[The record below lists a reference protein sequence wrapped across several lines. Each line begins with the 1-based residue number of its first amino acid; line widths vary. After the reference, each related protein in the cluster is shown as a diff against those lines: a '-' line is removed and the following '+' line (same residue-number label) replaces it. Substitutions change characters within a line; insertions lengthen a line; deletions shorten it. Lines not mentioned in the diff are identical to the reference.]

1 MLVMLAASG
10 SIFSTA
16 EFWVAVAFFG
26 FVGLLVYYKVPAL
39 ITKALDERA
48 DAIRRELD
56 EARRLREEAQQLLAD
71 YQRKSR
77 EAEDEANAI
86 IEQARREAE
95 ALASETR
102 KSLKE
107 GLERRTRLAEE
118 KIARAEVQALSEVRA
133 AAVDSAIAAAQRII
147 KSKVTP
153 EVNAR
158 LVDQNVNELKR
169 KLN

>member
-1 MLVMLAASG
+1 M
-10 SIFSTA
+10 SIFATA

-26 FVGLLVYYKVPAL
+26 FIGLLVYYKVPGL
-39 ITKALDERA
+39 ITKALDDRA

-86 IEQARREAE
+86 IAQAKREAE
-95 ALASETR
+95 ALAAETR

-107 GLERRTRLAEE
+107 NLERRTKLAED
-118 KIARAEVQALSEVRA
+118 KIAQAEAQALNEVRA

-147 KSKVTP
+147 EGKVTP
-153 EVNAR
+153 DVNAR
-158 LVDQNVNELKR
+158 LVEQSVNELKR

>member
-1 MLVMLAASG
+1 M
-10 SIFSTA
+10 SIFATA

-26 FVGLLVYYKVPAL
+26 FVGLLIYYNTPQL

-48 DAIRRELD
+48 DGIRRELD

-77 EAEDEANAI
+77 EPEEEASAI

-95 ALASETR
+95 ALAAETR
-102 KSLKE
+102 QSLKE
-107 GLERRTRLAEE
+107 SLERRSKLAEE
-118 KIARAEVQALSEVRA
+118 KIARAEAQALNEVRA
-133 AAVDSAIAAAQRII
+133 AAVESAVAAAERIL
-147 KSKVTP
+147 KRKVTP

-158 LVDQNVNELKR
+158 LVDQSISEAKR